1 MGKILILDD
10 DPEYADL
17 LRLAYE
23 AEGFHVVHLPEPPD
37 EFIDIVAEEQPDFI
51 HSDVNMPGIDGFD
64 AMKMIVGDP
73 RTQHVRFYFVS
84 TIGQREFVRTGLS
97 LGALQYFVK
106 SQTSPKEL
114 AQWVKSVVESDA
126 RR

>member
-1 MGKILILDD
+1 MAKILILDD
-10 DPEYADL
+10 DPAYADL

-37 EFIDIVAEEQPDFI
+37 ELIDIVAEEQPDFI
-51 HSDVNMPGIDGFD
+51 HSDINMPGIDGFD

-114 AQWVKSVVESDA
+114 AQWVSSVVKSDGH
-126 RR
+126 R

>member
-1 MGKILILDD
+1 MAKILILDD

-37 EFIDIVAEEQPDFI
+37 EFIDVVAEEQPDLI

-64 AMKMIVGDP
+64 AMKMIVGDA
-73 RTQHVRFYFVS
+73 RTQHVRFFFVS
-84 TIGQREFVRTGLS
+84 TIGQREFVRTGLG
-97 LGALQYFVK
+97 LGALKYFVK

-114 AQWVKSVVESDA
+114 AQWAKSMLEPEGHQ
-126 RR
+126 